1 MGFGSFLFGSNKGKK
16 MRENQYNKVANYD
29 NRMKDFKQLSGSALN
44 SMSNRGIINSSV
56 TSKAMSDALTQAERN
71 YWNDQMNLLNIYDYN
86 SHNSDGALTHILGGI
101 GGGIAGGIGSGI
113 GKGLG
118 SAISSGI
125 KNMF

>member
-1 MGFGSFLFGSNKGKK
+1 MSFGSFLFGSNKGSK
-16 MRENQYNKVANYD
+16 MQENQYNKVANYD
-29 NRMKDFKQLSGSALN
+29 NRMNDFKQLSGSALN

-56 TSKAMSDALTQAERN
+56 TGNAMSNALTQAERN
-71 YWNDQMNLLNIYDYN
+71 YWNDQMNLLNTYDYN
-86 SHNSDGALTHILGGI
+86 NHNSDGALTHILGAV

-118 SAISSGI
+118 SAISSGM

>member
-1 MGFGSFLFGSNKGKK
+1 MSFGSFLFGSSKGDK
-16 MRENQYNKVANYD
+16 MSENQYNKVANYD
-29 NRMKDFKQLSGSALN
+29 NRMNDFKQLSGSALN

-56 TSKAMSDALTQAERN
+56 TANAMSNALTQAEKN
-71 YWNDQMNLLNIYDYN
+71 YWNDQMNLLNTYDYN
-86 SHNSDGALTHILGGI
+86 NHNSDGALTHILGAV

-118 SAISSGI
+118 SAISSGM

>member
-1 MGFGSFLFGSNKGKK
+1 MGFGSFLFGSNKGSK
-16 MRENQYNKVANYD
+16 MQENQYNKVANYD
-29 NRMKDFKQLSGSALN
+29 NRMNDFKQLSGTALN

-56 TSKAMSDALTQAERN
+56 TGSAMSGALTQAEKN
-71 YWNDQMNLLNIYDYN
+71 YWNDQMNLLNTYN
-86 SHNSDGALTHILGGI
+86 YNNHNSDGALTHILGGI